1 MPIDFLVTYSV
12 MGLLFLRQVVI
23 FKQPNKINYAPL
35 LLGVGAIGSM
45 MHLMLHPEN
54 EDLLLLLRESLLPLF
69 AGLMLFI
76 IMNILQQAR
85 QHQYMQS
92 QQEFTHQLMQQV
104 ASLQT
109 YIGKLEAN
117 QQLISAK
124 EDSNHDKLGD
134 VFDAELQALEAIQ
147 ENQRHFVSKIAS
159 IMEQQESLMKRLE
172 TFTQKEIPDLD
183 NVVHRHIDMLRI
195 AEQDHFNQLKQ
206 ALKSLGE
213 LSRNGS
219 DSLALEAIEA
229 GIAKLEQLHLEGAAA
244 ITTRAGRDLNVLIED
259 LSRRLGLLKSQS
271 ESFSTALSEDE
282 NLLRELRNQS
292 ELVMKQ
298 LLLSAKSMDEIVGN
312 SERVRDLYTPL
323 HALIEEVGQVHSD
336 YVKAKVQL
344 ESLAASLQNMDA
356 LQVEQMRRQIETL
369 SETLSQ
375 RIDTSLEKLHE
386 HYHIAQ
392 RDISQSVKELS
403 SRAKLQQS
411 YQAD

>member
-12 MGLLFLRQVVI
+12 MGLLFLRQVAI

-45 MHLMLHPEN
+45 MHLLLHPEN
-54 EDLLLLLRESLLPLF
+54 GDLLLLLRESLLPLF

-76 IMNILQQAR
+76 VMNILQQAR
-85 QHQYMQS
+85 QHRYMQS
-92 QQEFTHQLMQQV
+92 QQEFTHKLMDQV
-104 ASLQT
+104 AALQT
-109 YIGKLEAN
+109 YIGKLEVN
-117 QQLISAK
+117 QHLISAK
-124 EDSNHDKLGD
+124 EDSNRDKLGD
-134 VFDAELQALEAIQ
+134 VFEAELQALAAIQ

-159 IMEQQESLMKRLE
+159 IMEQQETLFKRLE

-213 LSRNGS
+213 APHENGEK
-219 DSLALEAIEA
+219 ALLAIESA
-229 GIAKLEQLHLEGAAA
+229 VAKLEKVHLEGAAA
-244 ITTRAGRDLNVLIED
+244 MTARAGREFEQLSAD
-259 LSRRLGLLKSQS
+259 LSRRLNLLKSQS

-298 LLLSAKSMDEIVGN
+298 MLLSAKSMDEIVGS
-312 SERVRDLYTPL
+312 SERIRDLYAPL
-323 HALIEEVGQVHSD
+323 QGLIEEVENVHGD

-344 ESLAASLQNMDA
+344 ETLAASLENMDA
-356 LQVEQMRRQIETL
+356 LQVEQMRRQIEAL
-369 SETLSQ
+369 SENLSE
-375 RIDTSLEKLHE
+375 RIDNSLEKLHE

-392 RDISQSVKELS
+392 KDISQSVKELS

-411 YQAD
+411 YRVD